1 MIRTLIVDD
10 EPLARH
16 GLRVRLEAQ
25 PDVELVGEAADGPAA
40 VEAIRTLAPDLVF
53 LDVQMP
59 GCDGFE
65 VLERVGGVH
74 LPMIVFVTAH
84 DDRALRAFEVHALDY
99 LLKPWTEERFLE
111 SLRRARAEL
120 AAPAEQPERARLLQ
134 LLAALDAGRAD
145 APPGPAPAWPRRFTV
160 RDRDRILL
168 VRVDDLEAVEAA
180 GNYVTLVT
188 AGGRHLLRQTL
199 AEMEAQL
206 DPARFARIHR
216 STIVNVD
223 RVREIRPDPH
233 GDADVRLEGGAT
245 YRLSRAYRQRLLP
258 EN

>member
-10 EPLARH
+10 EPLARD
-16 GLRVRLEAQ
+16 GLRMRLAGQ
-25 PDVELVGEAADGPAA
+25 PDVEIVGEAADGPAA
-40 VEAIRTLAPDLVF
+40 VDAIRTLRPDLVY

-59 GCDGFE
+59 GLDGFQ
-65 VLERVGGVH
+65 VLERVGDAN
-74 LPMIVFVTAH
+74 LPMVVFVTAH
-84 DDRALRAFEVHALDY
+84 DDRALRAFEIHALDY
-99 LLKPWTEERFLE
+99 LLKPFPEERFLE

-120 AAPAEQPERARLLQ
+120 AAPEEHPERTRLLG
-134 LLAALDAGRAD
+134 LLEALAAARSDATPGRAT
-145 APPGPAPAWPRRFTV
+145 AWPRRFTV
-160 RDRDRILL
+160 RDRDRIRL

-180 GNYVTLVT
+180 GNYVQLV
-188 AGGRHLLRQTL
+188 AGGARHLLRQTL

-223 RVREIRPDPH
+223 HVREIRPDPH
-233 GDADVRLEGGAT
+233 GDADVLLESGAT

-258 EN
+258 ES